1 MGTVKQNIDI
11 IRDYLP
17 PWERALT
24 MAEHYLANATWIFRN
39 INRQQLINE
48 MLPTIYGKQSAYAP
62 EEYAGPHDLA
72 LLFSVFALGSV
83 LDTSLPV
90 SSAETEG
97 EHFNQ
102 LALAALCQ
110 QPVLEKPSL
119 VTIQTL
125 HVLSVYNAMLG
136 GDVSG
141 GESTMEST
149 WSLVAVA
156 CHLAQTVRYFNP
168 TCTESTAQFV
178 LIRMQIGLRKFEMQ
192 RAYCKY
198 SLHS

>member
-1 MGTVKQNIDI
+1 MGTVKQNLNT

-17 PWERALT
+17 PWDRALV
-24 MAEHYLANATWIFRN
+24 MAESYLDNATWLFRN

-48 MLPTIYGKQSAYAP
+48 MLPAIYGKLGTASTPDDYS
-62 EEYAGPHDLA
+62 GPHDLA

-83 LDTSLPV
+83 LEANLP
-90 SSAETEG
+90 STTAESEG
-97 EHFNQ
+97 EHYNQ

-110 QPVLEKPSL
+110 QPVLEKPSV

-125 HVLSVYNAMLG
+125 HILSVYNAMLG

-156 CHLAQTVRYFNP
+156 CHLAQTVRFLNSK
-168 TCTESTAQFV
+168 CTESAVQFA
-178 LIRMQIGLRKFEMQ
+178 RTQIGLRKPETHH
-192 RAYCKY
+192 AYCKY
-198 SLHS
+198 SLQL

>member
-1 MGTVKQNIDI
+1 
-11 IRDYLP
+11 
-17 PWERALT
+17 
-24 MAEHYLANATWIFRN
+24 MADNYLANATWIFRN
-39 INRQQLINE
+39 INRQQLVNE
-48 MLPTIYGKQSAYAP
+48 MLPTIYGKRTAYAP
-62 EEYAGPHDLA
+62 DEYNGPHDLA
-72 LLFSVFALGSV
+72 LLYSVFALGSV
-83 LDTSLPV
+83 MDVNLPTTA
-90 SSAETEG
+90 AETNG

-125 HVLSVYNAMLG
+125 HVLSFYNAMLG

-156 CHLAQTVRYFNP
+156 CHLAQTVRYFYSM
-168 TCTESTAQFV
+168 CIEIAVQFV
-178 LIRMQIGLRKFEMQ
+178 RMQIGLRKLETPH
-192 RAYCKY
+192 AYCKY
-198 SLHS
+198 SLQL